1 MSAKSSKRAR
11 QPKKITTNRA
21 IFAGVLVGTPD
32 TDVMETERSAEHSVE
47 TRGSSNIQ
55 ISSRYSEGI

>member
-1 MSAKSSKRAR
+1 MSTKSSKKAR

-32 TDVMETERSAEHSVE
+32 TNVMETERSVEHFVE
-47 TRGSSNIQ
+47 SRRSSNIQ
-55 ISSRYSEGI
+55 TSSRYSK